1 MCYLVNYLTSCSNHQ
16 PFTTPRF
23 SCLSME
29 LSAKFTF
36 TFELSLLSLS
46 LSNFLTRVDKLLV
59 RSVIMIFLN
68 RICAPRCLCGILET
82 YVNISAHRRFSQRTE
97 WRPYNSNLKRLSAL
111 TYVIENIPNKI
122 NLCPFINM
130 TTCRS
135 ISNIAPSADTIF
147 ALSSGHGKCGV
158 AVIRVSGPAAVTALK
173 DMGRFTK
180 LPPNKTAILRKLVH
194 PSSREAIDKGL
205 VLWFPGTIVRYN
217 TVLSVCAIIFFQVV
231 LSPIEAIHCRIRSWI
246 NPREQE
252 LHWPLSYISTP
263 SCD

>member
-1 MCYLVNYLTSCSNHQ
+1 MCFLVNFLTSCSNHQ
-16 PFTTPRF
+16 PFTTLHF
-23 SCLSME
+23 SCLWME

-46 LSNFLTRVDKLLV
+46 LSSFLTRVDKLLV
-59 RSVIMIFLN
+59 PSVVMIYIN
-68 RICAPRCLCGILET
+68 RICAPRCLCGVLAT
-82 YVNISAHRRFSQRTE
+82 YADISAHRRLSRRTE
-97 WRPYNSNLKRLSAL
+97 WRPYKANLKRLSAL
-111 TYVIENIPNKI
+111 TYVMGNVPNKI

-135 ISNIAPSADTIF
+135 MGNSAPSADTIF

-180 LPPNKTAILRKLVH
+180 LPPDKTAILRKLVH

-205 VLWFPGTIVRYN
+205 VMWFPGTI
-217 TVLSVCAIIFFQVV
+217 
-231 LSPIEAIHCRIRSWI
+231 
-246 NPREQE
+246 
-252 LHWPLSYISTP
+252 
-263 SCD
+263 